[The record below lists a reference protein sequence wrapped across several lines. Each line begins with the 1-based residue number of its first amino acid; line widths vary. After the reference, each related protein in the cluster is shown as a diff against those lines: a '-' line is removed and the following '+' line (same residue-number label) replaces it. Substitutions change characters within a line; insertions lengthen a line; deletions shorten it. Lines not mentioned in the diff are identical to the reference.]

1 MDESQL
7 FSLCAEQLATL
18 IVLPQLTFQYM
29 FQKLEKTWIKFL
41 VLCDQISQQFRFK
54 LRVKLKQTFILPCFG
69 FVTTMCQ
76 IT

>member
-29 FQKLEKTWIKFL
+29 FQKTWIKFL
-41 VLCDQISQQFRFK
+41 DFQISQQFRFK